1 MHSINLSALVLLA
14 STSSSVVLG
23 ELFFNVPMGLDHN
36 AVKAAF
42 LEHGIKGYDPAVA
55 PNTNGLVASQ
65 ENQPRIAAMEPAIL
79 ANSHGATEMQGP
91 PPPPGRPV
99 AVPLAPGRGPNN
111 IGVQHM
117 QPVTKGNVVMNSPVA
132 APLAPVGQQHQTVVG
147 NGVMTSTVVVMSTS
161 KVATAA
167 SAAAAAA
174 TGIPV
179 AGVKSVAVKGGDKP
193 AGGPAS
199 GASASG
205 ASASGASA
213 SDAAEMSDTEEVVE
227 EEDVDEDVPG
237 GGAPAPAAGSAA
249 GSAVG
254 SARAPVKSAP
264 APVPNAVGAPVAA
277 TNVPVAATSVPVPA
291 TNVPAPATTAPAVP
305 SVPAMAAIVGGV
317 SVAQPAAATAAPAL
331 SPAAAATATATAM
344 VSASPVAPVIPVSS
358 GSAAAP
364 ASAVASSPSTQLK
377 SFTDATTT
385 PDPAPESNSA
395 TELFST
401 FSSSSSSSSSG
412 GVKLK
417 PLMFANHAAM
427 TAFKPDDLDKFTFPS
442 AQPSVNL
449 AGMGKTDVPRSMRME
464 NSGKVGF
471 QGSMPGEI
479 GESHKESKSAV
490 VKQSKKPQPTA
501 MSASSAMKS
510 DVKASSAAEENSAA
524 GWAKG
529 CSVGAVGLAM
539 VAAAFF

>member
-1 MHSINLSALVLLA
+1 MHSVNISALVLLA

-23 ELFFNVPMGLDHN
+23 ELFFNVPVGLDHN

-65 ENQPRIAAMEPAIL
+65 DNQPRIAAMEPAIL

-167 SAAAAAA
+167 SAAAA

-179 AGVKSVAVKGGDKP
+179 AGVKSVPVNGGNKP
-193 AGGPAS
+193 AGGPAP
-199 GASASG
+199 
-205 ASASGASA
+205 GASA

-237 GGAPAPAAGSAA
+237 GGAPAA

-254 SARAPVKSAP
+254 
-264 APVPNAVGAPVAA
+264 
-277 TNVPVAATSVPVPA
+277 VPVPA

-331 SPAAAATATATAM
+331 SPAAAATATAM

-364 ASAVASSPSTQLK
+364 ASTVASSPSMQLK
-377 SFTDATTT
+377 SFTEATTT
-385 PDPAPESNSA
+385 SDPASESNSA

-401 FSSSSSSSSSG
+401 SSSSG

-442 AQPSVNL
+442 VQPSVNL

-479 GESHKESKSAV
+479 GESHKESRSVV
-490 VKQSKKPQPTA
+490 VKQSKKTQPTA

-524 GWAKG
+524 NWAKG
-529 CSVGAVGLAM
+529 CSVGAAGLAM